1 MFANCKHLYY
11 LYISSLITKADASA
25 IEMAE
30 TNMQQKAFLR
40 IRQIKLEFPDAIVG
54 LVRME
59 HITEGWVVKLDKH
72 QNFEGESGMLKAIDI
87 AEKTT
92 KTVAGWTDGEQE
104 LWDVVEIFDNEEL
117 ATEAGKEY
125 GQMTIYQIETGTLKW
140 LM

>member
-1 MFANCKHLYY
+1 MFAISKHLYY

-92 KTVAGWTDGEQE
+92 KTVAGWTDG
-104 LWDVVEIFDNEEL
+104 
-117 ATEAGKEY
+117 
-125 GQMTIYQIETGTLKW
+125 
-140 LM
+140 